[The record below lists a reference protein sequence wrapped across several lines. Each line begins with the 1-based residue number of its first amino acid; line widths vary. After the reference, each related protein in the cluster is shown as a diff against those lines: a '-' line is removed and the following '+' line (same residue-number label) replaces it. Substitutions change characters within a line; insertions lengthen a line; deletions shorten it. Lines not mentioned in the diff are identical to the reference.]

1 MINHY
6 HNKRISEEIFVS
18 NVKTLEK
25 KTYPILIHKN
35 KTKLAIPFCNDGSY
49 EGLLF
54 EKITLRTTA
63 PNNIYCL
70 KDGSIYNIKYI
81 ATLNSEIFCVGYKMI
96 VSDVSIYPLES
107 NKLGVHLI
115 KSESKILERFTI
127 NHLKGKGIKIMLQNS
142 AFVLPLLHSSF

>member
-63 PNNIYCL
+63 PNNICYL

-96 VSDVSIYPLES
+96 VFDVSIYPLES